1 LANEGFEGMANA
13 LQILLNEAM
22 KLERSEYLNAKP
34 YLHHVIRRTDEA
46 NGLQAA
52 DHESNSK
59 RTHLRFQLPKDVA
72 ETRPR

>member
-1 LANEGFEGMANA
+1 
-13 LQILLNEAM
+13 M